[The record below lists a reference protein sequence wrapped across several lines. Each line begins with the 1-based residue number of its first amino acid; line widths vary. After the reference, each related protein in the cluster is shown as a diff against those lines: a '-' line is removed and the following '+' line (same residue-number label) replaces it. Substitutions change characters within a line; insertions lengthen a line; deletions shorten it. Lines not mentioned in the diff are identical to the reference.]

1 VAGDWNGR
9 NHYSTEAAI
18 AQLMTLLDTLGVEKA
33 ILVGNSYGSVLVYLD
48 RVTGMVLA
56 DSAVY
61 VSESMPPA
69 VMNLPQVQRL
79 GPLFGRMIGGSE
91 AFVRYDINLVR

>member
-1 VAGDWNGR
+1 MSEKLVAGDWNGR
-9 NHYSTEAAI
+9 NPYSTEAAI
-18 AQLMTLLDTLGVEKA
+18 DQLMTLLDTLGVERA
-33 ILVGNSYGSVLVYLD
+33 IVVGNSYGSVLALEAALAHPD
-48 RVTGMVLA
+48 RVEALILA

-79 GPLFGRMIGGSE
+79 GTTLWPHDR
-91 AFVRYDINLVR
+91 RQ